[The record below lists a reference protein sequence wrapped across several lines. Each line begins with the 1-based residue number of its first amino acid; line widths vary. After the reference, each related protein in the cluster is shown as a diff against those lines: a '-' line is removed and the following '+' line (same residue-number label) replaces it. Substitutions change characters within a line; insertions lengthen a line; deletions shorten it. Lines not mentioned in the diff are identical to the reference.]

1 MRFVLTVVAPVWLTL
16 FAVALRQWLEDHMWL
31 RARKRE
37 REPGL
42 NSLADAEV
50 FVADLRAEEKETPV
64 LLLAESRARRVP
76 GSGPDSGLTRQRST
90 TTPGV
95 GLAGAPAPLEH
106 NETDL
111 RVPRARTTP
120 LVASLRSA
128 PVVPVRSE
136 PVFASAG
143 TPIYDQLCADLKA
156 RRRALRQPTAEM
168 RRVFDA
174 LVERWLCTHCEFE
187 ACNGCPGCSC
197 GCRLKVAA

>member
-16 FAVALRQWLEDHMWL
+16 FAVALRQWLEDHVWL

-42 NSLADAEV
+42 NSLADADV
-50 FVADLRAEEKETPV
+50 FVADLRTQVWASELGFGQSK
-64 LLLAESRARRVP
+64 
-76 GSGPDSGLTRQRST
+76 
-90 TTPGV
+90 
-95 GLAGAPAPLEH
+95 PAPLQH

-111 RVPRARTTP
+111 WVPRARTTP
-120 LVASLRSA
+120 LVASLRPEPVA
-128 PVVPVRSE
+128 PVRYSE
-136 PVFASAG
+136 PVFSLAG

-187 ACNGCPGCSC
+187 SCNGCPGCSC

>member
-16 FAVALRQWLEDHMWL
+16 FAVALRQWLEDHLWL

-50 FVADLRAEEKETPV
+50 FVAEMRTEVWASE
-64 LLLAESRARRVP
+64 LARP
-76 GSGPDSGLTRQRST
+76 RSKT
-90 TTPGV
+90 VGV
-95 GLAGAPAPLEH
+95 TPLEH
-106 NETDL
+106 DGLDL

-120 LVASLRSA
+120 LVASLRPEPVA
-128 PVVPVRSE
+128 PVRYSE
-136 PVFASAG
+136 PVFSLAG
-143 TPIYDQLCADLKA
+143 TPIFDGLVADLKA

>member
-1 MRFVLTVVAPVWLTL
+1 MRFALTVVAPVWLIL

-50 FVADLRAEEKETPV
+50 FVADLRTQVWASELGFGQSK
-64 LLLAESRARRVP
+64 
-76 GSGPDSGLTRQRST
+76 
-90 TTPGV
+90 
-95 GLAGAPAPLEH
+95 PAPLEH

-120 LVASLRSA
+120 LVASLRPA

-143 TPIYDQLCADLKA
+143 TPIFDELVRDLRV
-156 RRRALRQPTAEM
+156 RRRALRMATQEV
-168 RRVFDA
+168 RVLFDA
-174 LVERWLCTHCEFE
+174 LVEKWRCSHCTEDGCR
-187 ACNGCPGCSC
+187 GCPGCSC
-197 GCRLKVAA
+197 ACKLVAA